1 MKASDFFTPE
11 GKKLIEQ
18 AIADS
23 EQYTSAEIRVHIET
37 SFDGDVLDRAASVF
51 ARLKMHKTALRN
63 GVLIFLGIANRQFA
77 VIGDSG
83 INKLVPENFWD
94 EVKAAMEQHFRN
106 AEFARGLAAGV
117 ELAGEQLR
125 KHFPCQSND
134 VNELSNE
141 ISFDGSE

>member
-11 GKKLIEQ
+11 GKKLIET

-23 EQYTSAEIRVHIET
+23 ERHTSAEIRVHIET

-51 ARLKMHKTALRN
+51 ARLKMHRTALRN
-63 GVLIFLGIANRQFA
+63 GVLIFLGIENKQFA

-94 EVKAAMEQHFRN
+94 EVKTTMESHFRN
-106 AEFARGLAAGV
+106 AAFDRGLAAGV
-117 ELAGEQLR
+117 TLVGEQLR
-125 KHFPCQSND
+125 KHFPYQRD
-134 VNELSNE
+134 DINELSNE
-141 ISFDGSE
+141 LSFDGSE